1 MKRIPFIAVA
11 ALAVALFSCD
21 KEDVSPVEPQ
31 QLEWKLTYAG
41 FQKLE
46 NHKTLNDQLI
56 DTLVNIEADVFVLD
70 NPEKVCYFPYLCS
83 ASAPNKYEGMTPVQ
97 MAGSIIDEF
106 FTGAT
111 GLDSLRLHNCIFSYE
126 DSIVCTEMM
135 AGDYIMYVFEVDSK
149 HLPTGRYTTCS
160 FHKEDSGSGHIFT
173 GTLQYMPDWSVSVS
187 DPTFRIEQ
195 TPNGIDSIMGVN
207 LQPIAPGAM
216 IPVMLVVNPINF
228 YENLFGCIELTM
240 GEMEEVLQKQFNN
253 GINIDDLIS
262 NGTDIPCWFVYDT
275 PEKKRIYIMECDRE
289 GKASGRYGVID
300 VDLPA
305 HP

>member
-97 MAGSIIDEF
+97 MASSIIDEF

-207 LQPIAPGAM
+207 LQPIAPGVT

-228 YENLFGCIELTM
+228 YENLFGCIELAM

-262 NGTDIPCWFVYDT
+262 NGADIPCWFVYDT